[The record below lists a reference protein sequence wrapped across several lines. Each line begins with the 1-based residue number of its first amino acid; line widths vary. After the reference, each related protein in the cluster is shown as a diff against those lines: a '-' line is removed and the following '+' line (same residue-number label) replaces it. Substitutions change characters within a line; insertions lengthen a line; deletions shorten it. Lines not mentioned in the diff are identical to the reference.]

1 MKEEAKLKAKMSKEE
16 VKVLVI
22 RVRTLE
28 AEKLKLGFQ
37 CARKQQEA
45 DIQHTSRLRQEDR
58 AEAAEQREQEAHVMA
73 ELQVRA
79 AKEQL
84 PALQAKLQQLIAE
97 KLTLQGHVGRAWH
110 EADVEHTKNQ
120 RIIAVLEKKVACCLP
135 ALCAFTAACL
145 PLGRC
150 LYSTASLARGRVL
163 IIINVHTGPSAATPS
178 LLPAC
183 CKKIAVPIW
192 CEGDVMLVANGT
204 THLEN
209 PESASCKKLT
219 AAGAV
224 RIKWPADPTREVP
237 EPESFTWSILQEAMW
252 NSDKHLGWRFTAAEL
267 RKRAEACG

>member
-1 MKEEAKLKAKMSKEE
+1 MRQHELRRAAQAEVEAARSAARAAQAEAEHEASQQATRLKEEAKLKAKMSKEE

-45 DIQHTSRLRQEDR
+45 DVQHTSRLRQEDR

-135 ALCAFTAACL
+135 ALH
-145 PLGRC
+145 
-150 LYSTASLARGRVL
+150 ARAR
-163 IIINVHTGPSAATPS
+163 S

-183 CKKIAVPIW
+183 PT
-192 CEGDVMLVANGT
+192 ED
-204 THLEN
+204 
-209 PESASCKKLT
+209 AST
-219 AAGAV
+219 Q
-224 RIKWPADPTREVP
+224 P
-237 EPESFTWSILQEAMW
+237 
-252 NSDKHLGWRFTAAEL
+252 
-267 RKRAEACG
+267 RA